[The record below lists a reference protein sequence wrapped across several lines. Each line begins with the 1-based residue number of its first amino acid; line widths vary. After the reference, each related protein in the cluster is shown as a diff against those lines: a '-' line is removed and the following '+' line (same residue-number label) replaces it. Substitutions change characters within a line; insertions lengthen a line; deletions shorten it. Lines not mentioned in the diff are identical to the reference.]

1 MAGNAEP
8 DLDIQVLASLLRDS
22 ELICDSLATAGIA
35 CRVSGSITAVA
46 ADIPGRTDILLLFEE
61 ALDRNSISCLADA
74 LHRQPPWS
82 DLPVIVLTGGGAAN
96 RESEGLA
103 KMREPLGN
111 VTLIERPLR
120 TITLISSVRAAIRAR
135 QKQYD
140 IRNQL
145 EKLKQADEALRRSN
159 EILEGQVAERTLAL
173 RQLSASLIRSQ
184 DEERRRIARE
194 LHDSLGQYLAGLAME
209 LHQLADGG
217 NSQLLESAL
226 NTLDTCISETR
237 TLSHLLHPPL
247 LDEVGLTSAVQ
258 WYVEGF
264 VERSGIKVALDI
276 VKIPRLPS
284 NIETTVFRVLQEA
297 LTNIHR
303 HSGAKAAEVSLQ
315 YRPSQIAL
323 NVTDQG
329 KGMPKA
335 HFDRFQTSGTA
346 GGVGLA
352 GMRERI
358 NEVSGELR
366 ITSNSKGT
374 HVTVSIPLVPD
385 GSKSSAGSRAI

>member
-1 MAGNAEP
+1 MAENAEP
-8 DLDIQVLASLLRDS
+8 HFDIQVLASLVRDA
-22 ELICDSLATAGIA
+22 ELICESLATVGIV
-35 CRVSGSITAVA
+35 CRVSQSVSATAEDIPLK
-46 ADIPGRTDILLLFEE
+46 ADIFLLFEE
-61 ALDRNSISCLADA
+61 ALDGNSIGCLAEA
-74 LHRQPPWS
+74 LRRQPPWS
-82 DLPVIVLTGGGAAN
+82 DLPVIVMTGGGAAN
-96 RESEGLA
+96 RESERLA
-103 KMREPLGN
+103 RMREPLGN

-140 IRNQL
+140 IRNHL
-145 EKLKQADEALRRSN
+145 EKLRQADEALRRSN
-159 EILEGQVAERTLAL
+159 ERLEGQVADRTSAL

-209 LHQLADGG
+209 LHQLAESGKL
-217 NSQLLESAL
+217 QLLEAAL
-226 NTLDTCISETR
+226 KTLDTCISETR

-264 VERSGIKVALDI
+264 VERSGIRVALEI
-276 VKIPRLPS
+276 VRIPRLPS

-303 HSGAKAAEVSLQ
+303 HSGAKTAEVSLM
-315 YRPSQIAL
+315 YDPSRIVL

-335 HFDRFQTSGTA
+335 HFDRFLSSGTA

-358 NEVSGELR
+358 NEVSGDLR
-366 ITSNSKGT
+366 ISSNAKGT
-374 HVTVSIPLVPD
+374 HVKVAIPLNLDESV
-385 GSKSSAGSRAI
+385 GSNSNR

>member
-1 MAGNAEP
+1 MAENAEP
-8 DLDIQVLASLLRDS
+8 HFDIQVLAALVRDA
-22 ELICDSLATAGIA
+22 ELICESLSTAGIV
-35 CRVSGSITAVA
+35 CRVSESISVSA
-46 ADIPGRTDILLLFEE
+46 ADIPERADIVLLFEE
-61 ALDRNSISCLADA
+61 ALDGNSIGCLTDA
-74 LHRQPPWS
+74 LGRQPHWS

-96 RESEGLA
+96 RESERLA

-140 IRNQL
+140 IRNHL
-145 EKLKQADEALRRSN
+145 EKLRQAEEALRRSN
-159 EILEGQVAERTLAL
+159 ERLEGQVAERTSAL

-209 LHQLADGG
+209 LHRLADSG
-217 NSQLLESAL
+217 NLQLLESSL
-226 NTLDTCISETR
+226 KTLDICISETR

-276 VKIPRLPS
+276 VKIPRLPI

-303 HSGAKAAEVSLQ
+303 HSGAKTAEVSLKF
-315 YRPSQIAL
+315 RPSQIAL

-335 HFDRFQTSGTA
+335 HFDRFQSSGTA

-358 NEVSGELR
+358 NEVSGDLR
-366 ITSNSKGT
+366 ISSNARGT
-374 HVTVSIPLVPD
+374 HVKVAIPLNPD
-385 GSKSSAGSRAI
+385 SPTQESRAL

>member
-1 MAGNAEP
+1 MAESAET
-8 DLDIQVLASLLRDS
+8 DFDIQVLASLVRDS
-22 ELICDSLATAGIA
+22 ELICHSLAAAGIA
-35 CRVSGSITAVA
+35 CRVGASISAAA
-46 ADIPGRTDILLLFEE
+46 ADIPGRADILLLFEE
-61 ALDRNSISCLADA
+61 ALDINSISCLTDA
-74 LHRQPPWS
+74 LRRQPPWS

-140 IRNQL
+140 IRNHL
-145 EKLKQADEALRRSN
+145 ERLRQADEALRRSN
-159 EILEGQVAERTLAL
+159 ERLEGQVAERTSAL
-173 RQLSASLIRSQ
+173 RQLSANLIRSQ

-209 LHQLADGG
+209 LNQLAQSG
-217 NSQLLESAL
+217 SPQLLAAAL
-226 NTLDTCISETR
+226 KTLDTCISETR

-264 VERSGIKVALDI
+264 VERSGIKVALEI
-276 VKIPRLPS
+276 VKIPRLPG

-303 HSGAKAAEVSLQ
+303 HSGARTAEVSLQ
-315 YRPSQIAL
+315 YCPSQIVL
-323 NVTDQG
+323 KVTDQG

-335 HFDRFQTSGTA
+335 HFDRFQSSGTA

-374 HVTVSIPLVPD
+374 HVTASIPLD
-385 GSKSSAGSRAI
+385 LGGSKQ

>member
-1 MAGNAEP
+1 MNVQSGNLNYMKALKLADRFWNSEEYSREFPNGIKKENPQQQRLAMAENAEP
-8 DLDIQVLASLLRDS
+8 HFDIQVLAALARDA
-22 ELICDSLATAGIA
+22 ELICDSLAMAGIV
-35 CRVSGSITAVA
+35 CRVSESISASA
-46 ADIPGRTDILLLFEE
+46 ADIPERADILLIFEE
-61 ALDRNSISCLADA
+61 ALDGNSIGSLTDA
-74 LHRQPPWS
+74 LSRQPHWS

-96 RESEGLA
+96 RESERLA

-120 TITLISSVRAAIRAR
+120 RITLISSVRAAIRAR

-159 EILEGQVAERTLAL
+159 ERLEGQVAERTLAL

-209 LHQLADGG
+209 LHQLADCG
-217 NSQLLESAL
+217 NLQLLESSL
-226 NTLDTCISETR
+226 KTLDTCISETR

-303 HSGAKAAEVSLQ
+303 HSGAKTAAVSLK
-315 YRPSQIAL
+315 YRPSQLAL
-323 NVTDQG
+323 N
-329 KGMPKA
+329 
-335 HFDRFQTSGTA
+335 RS
-346 GGVGLA
+346 
-352 GMRERI
+352 
-358 NEVSGELR
+358 
-366 ITSNSKGT
+366 
-374 HVTVSIPLVPD
+374 
-385 GSKSSAGSRAI
+385 

>member
-1 MAGNAEP
+1 MAENAEP
-8 DLDIQVLASLLRDS
+8 HFDIQVLAALVRDA
-22 ELICDSLATAGIA
+22 ELICESLSTAGIV
-35 CRVSGSITAVA
+35 CRVSESVSAAA
-46 ADIPGRTDILLLFEE
+46 ADISGRTDILLLFEE
-61 ALDRNSISCLADA
+61 ALDGNSIGCLADA
-74 LHRQPPWS
+74 LGRQPPWS

-96 RESEGLA
+96 RETERLA
-103 KMREPLGN
+103 RMREPLGN

-120 TITLISSVRAAIRAR
+120 TITLVSSVRAAIRAR

-140 IRNQL
+140 IRNHL

-159 EILEGQVAERTLAL
+159 ERLEGQVAERTAAL

-209 LHQLADGG
+209 LHQLAESG
-217 NSQLLESAL
+217 NSQLLGAAL
-226 NTLDTCISETR
+226 KTLDTCISETR

-264 VERSGIKVALDI
+264 VERSGIKVTLDI
-276 VKIPRLPS
+276 IKIPRLPS

-303 HSGAKAAEVSLQ
+303 HSGARTAEVSLH
-315 YRPSQIAL
+315 YRPSQIVL
-323 NVTDQG
+323 NISDQG
-329 KGMPKA
+329 KGIPKV
-335 HFDRFQTSGTA
+335 HFDRFQSSGTA

-358 NEVSGELR
+358 NEVGGELR
-366 ITSNSKGT
+366 LTTNSKGT
-374 HVTVSIPLVPD
+374 QVTVAIPLNPD
-385 GSKSSAGSRAI
+385 GTGS

>member
-1 MAGNAEP
+1 M
-8 DLDIQVLASLLRDS
+8 
-22 ELICDSLATAGIA
+22 
-35 CRVSGSITAVA
+35 
-46 ADIPGRTDILLLFEE
+46 
-61 ALDRNSISCLADA
+61 
-74 LHRQPPWS
+74 
-82 DLPVIVLTGGGAAN
+82 
-96 RESEGLA
+96 
-103 KMREPLGN
+103 
-111 VTLIERPLR
+111 
-120 TITLISSVRAAIRAR
+120 
-135 QKQYD
+135 
-140 IRNQL
+140 
-145 EKLKQADEALRRSN
+145 RRSN
-159 EILEGQVAERTLAL
+159 ERLEDQVAERTSAL

-184 DEERRRIARE
+184 DEERRRLARE

-209 LHQLADGG
+209 LHQLAESGK
-217 NSQLLESAL
+217 SQLLQSAL
-226 NTLDTCISETR
+226 KTLDTCISETR

-303 HSGAKAAEVSLQ
+303 HSGAGTAEVSLQ

-323 NVTDQG
+323 NVKDQG

-335 HFDRFQTSGTA
+335 HFDRFQSSGTA

-358 NEVSGELR
+358 NEVGGDLR
-366 ITSNSKGT
+366 LTTNSKGT
-374 HVTVSIPLVPD
+374 HVTVAIPLNPD
-385 GSKSSAGSRAI
+385 RARQESRSL

>member
-1 MAGNAEP
+1 MAENDEP
-8 DLDIQVLASLLRDS
+8 HFDIQVLAALVRDA
-22 ELICDSLATAGIA
+22 ELICDSLATAGIV
-35 CRVSGSITAVA
+35 CRVSKSISTSA
-46 ADIPGRTDILLLFEE
+46 ADIPERADIVLLLEE
-61 ALDRNSISCLADA
+61 ALDRNSIGCLTDA
-74 LHRQPPWS
+74 LRRQPPWS

-120 TITLISSVRAAIRAR
+120 TITLVSSVRAAIRAR

-140 IRNQL
+140 IRDHL
-145 EKLKQADEALRRSN
+145 EKLRQAEEALRRSN
-159 EILEGQVAERTLAL
+159 ERLEGQVAERTSAL

-209 LHQLADGG
+209 LHQLADSG
-217 NSQLLESAL
+217 NLQLLESSL
-226 NTLDTCISETR
+226 KTLDTCISETR

-303 HSGAKAAEVSLQ
+303 HSGAKTAEVSLQ

-335 HFDRFQTSGTA
+335 HFDRFQSSGTA

-358 NEVSGELR
+358 NEVSGDLR
-366 ITSNSKGT
+366 ISSNAKGT
-374 HVTVSIPLVPD
+374 HVKVAIPLIPD
-385 GSKSSAGSRAI
+385 VARHESRGL